1 MKIRDLRVTPV
12 AIADP
17 PLRSSFGRH
26 APYALRIVIELI
38 SEDGLTGIAEAHG
51 GEQALR
57 DFQRARELVI
67 GRSVFDLARLRRD
80 LMDHAAPSRRN
91 ASEPSNDVS
100 LAQGGRIDVPLRVFA
115 ALEVAALDLIGMAWG
130 VPVCEL
136 LGGRVRET
144 VPFAAYLFYKHAG
157 GGGGDW
163 DEPREDRRGEALT
176 PDALVTQA
184 KQMVAEYGFKSLKLK
199 GGVLPPETEIETI
212 RALRGAFGPEMPL
225 RIDPNCAWTVETS
238 IRIGEALA
246 DSLEYLEDPTPT
258 IAGMA
263 AVRRGLLERGID
275 LPLASNMAVMSFAD
289 AAAAVRTAAAQ
300 VILGDHHYWGG
311 ARAITHLGQLCEAF
325 SLGLSMRSNS
335 HLGISLMAMVHVAAA
350 TPQLTYACDT
360 HYPWQ
365 TETDEIIVSGR
376 IRIAD
381 GDIRVPEMPGLGVEI
396 DQDALAR
403 GKERYEQCGLR
414 VRDDVAEMRRHVD
427 QSWERVIPRW

>member
-1 MKIRDLRVTPV
+1 VKIKDLKVTPV

-26 APYALRIVIELI
+26 APYALRLVIELT
-38 SEDGLTGIAEAHG
+38 SEDGITGIAEAHG
-51 GEQALR
+51 GEQALL
-57 DFQRARELVI
+57 DFHRARDLVI
-67 GRSVFDLARLRRD
+67 GRSVFDLARLRQD
-80 LMDHAAPSRRN
+80 LMARADPVQPDEPADDAAM
-91 ASEPSNDVS
+91 
-100 LAQGGRIDVPLRVFA
+100 AQGGRIDVPIRVFA
-115 ALEVAALDLIGMAWG
+115 ALEVAALDLIAMAWE

-157 GGGGDW
+157 GGGAEW
-163 DEPREDRRGEALT
+163 DEPRKDPWNEALT
-176 PDALVTQA
+176 PETLVAQA

-199 GGVLPPETEIETI
+199 AGVLPPEDEIATI
-212 RALRGAFGPEMPL
+212 RALHEAFGPDVPL

-238 IRIGEALA
+238 IRVGEALA

-275 LPLASNMAVMSFAD
+275 LPLASTMAVMSFAD
-289 AAAAVRTAAAQ
+289 AAEAVRTDAAQ

-311 ARAITHLGQLCEAF
+311 LRAIIQLGQLCEPF
-325 SLGLSMRSNS
+325 GLGLSMHSNS

-365 TETDEIIVSGR
+365 DAADEIVASGR
-376 IRIAD
+376 VPIRHGEIQ
-381 GDIRVPEMPGLGVEI
+381 VPVIPGLGVEL
-396 DQDALAR
+396 DRDALAR
-403 GKERYEQCGLR
+403 GKERYEKCGLR
-414 VRDDVAEMRRHVD
+414 IRDDVAEMRQHVD
-427 QSWERVIPRW
+427 PAWERVIPRW

>member
-1 MKIRDLRVTPV
+1 MKIKDLKVTPV

-26 APYALRIVIELI
+26 APYALRLVIELT
-38 SEDGLTGIAEAHG
+38 SEDGITGIAEAHG
-51 GEQALR
+51 GEQALL
-57 DFQRARELVI
+57 DFHRARDLVI
-67 GRSVFDLARLRRD
+67 GRSVFDLARLRQD
-80 LMDHAAPSRRN
+80 LMARADPVQPDEPADDAAM
-91 ASEPSNDVS
+91 
-100 LAQGGRIDVPLRVFA
+100 AQGGRIDVPIRVFA
-115 ALEVAALDLIGMAWG
+115 ALEVAALDLIAMAWE

-157 GGGGDW
+157 GGGAEW
-163 DEPREDRRGEALT
+163 DEPRKDPWNEALT
-176 PDALVTQA
+176 PETLVAQA

-199 GGVLPPETEIETI
+199 AGVLPPEDEIATI
-212 RALRGAFGPEMPL
+212 RALHEAFGPDVPL

-238 IRIGEALA
+238 IRVGEALA

-289 AAAAVRTAAAQ
+289 AAEAVRTDAAQ

-311 ARAITHLGQLCEAF
+311 LRAIIQLGQLCESF
-325 SLGLSMRSNS
+325 GLGLSMHSNS

-365 TETDEIIVSGR
+365 DAADEIVASGR
-376 IRIAD
+376 VPIRHGEIQ
-381 GDIRVPEMPGLGVEI
+381 VPVIPGLGVEL
-396 DQDALAR
+396 DRDALAR
-403 GKERYEQCGLR
+403 GKERYEKCGLR
-414 VRDDVAEMRRHVD
+414 IRDDVAEMRQHVD
-427 QSWERVIPRW
+427 PAWERVIPRW

>member
-1 MKIRDLRVTPV
+1 VKIKDLKVTPV

-26 APYALRIVIELI
+26 APYALRLVIELT
-38 SEDGLTGIAEAHG
+38 SEDGITGIAEAHG
-51 GEQALR
+51 GEQALL
-57 DFQRARELVI
+57 DFHRARDLVI
-67 GRSVFDLARLRRD
+67 GRSVFDLARLRQD
-80 LMDHAAPSRRN
+80 LMARADPVQPDEPADDAAM
-91 ASEPSNDVS
+91 
-100 LAQGGRIDVPLRVFA
+100 AQGGRIDVPIRVFA
-115 ALEVAALDLIGMAWG
+115 ALEVAALDLIAMAWE

-157 GGGGDW
+157 GGGAEW
-163 DEPREDRRGEALT
+163 DEPRKDPWNEALT
-176 PDALVTQA
+176 PETLVAQA

-199 GGVLPPETEIETI
+199 AGVLPPEDEIATI
-212 RALRGAFGPEMPL
+212 RALHEAFGPDVPL

-238 IRIGEALA
+238 IRVGEALA

-289 AAAAVRTAAAQ
+289 AAEAVRTDAAQ

-311 ARAITHLGQLCEAF
+311 LRAIIQLGQLCESF
-325 SLGLSMRSNS
+325 GLGLSMHSNS

-365 TETDEIIVSGR
+365 DAADEIVASGR
-376 IRIAD
+376 VPIRHGEIQ
-381 GDIRVPEMPGLGVEI
+381 VPVIPGLGVEL
-396 DQDALAR
+396 DRDALAR
-403 GKERYEQCGLR
+403 GKERYEKCGLR
-414 VRDDVAEMRRHVD
+414 IRDDVAEMRQHVD
-427 QSWERVIPRW
+427 PAWERVIPRW

>member
-1 MKIRDLRVTPV
+1 MKIKDLKVTPV

-26 APYALRIVIELI
+26 APYALRLVIELT
-38 SEDGLTGIAEAHG
+38 SEDGITGIAEAHG
-51 GEQALR
+51 GEQALL
-57 DFQRARELVI
+57 DFHRARDLVI
-67 GRSVFDLARLRRD
+67 GRSVFDLARLRQD
-80 LMDHAAPSRRN
+80 LMARADPVQPDEPADDAAM
-91 ASEPSNDVS
+91 
-100 LAQGGRIDVPLRVFA
+100 AQGGRIDVPIRVFA
-115 ALEVAALDLIGMAWG
+115 ALEVAALDLIAMAWE

-157 GGGGDW
+157 GGGAEW
-163 DEPREDRRGEALT
+163 DEPRKDPWNEALT
-176 PDALVTQA
+176 PETLVAQA

-199 GGVLPPETEIETI
+199 AGVLPPEDEIATI
-212 RALRGAFGPEMPL
+212 RALHEAFGPDVPL

-238 IRIGEALA
+238 IRVGEALA

-289 AAAAVRTAAAQ
+289 AAEAVRTDAAQ

-311 ARAITHLGQLCEAF
+311 LRAIIQLGQLCESF
-325 SLGLSMRSNS
+325 GLGLSMHSNS

-365 TETDEIIVSGR
+365 DAADEIVASGR
-376 IRIAD
+376 VPIRHGEIQ
-381 GDIRVPEMPGLGVEI
+381 VPVIPGLGVEL
-396 DQDALAR
+396 DRDALAR
-403 GKERYEQCGLR
+403 GKERYEKCGLR
-414 VRDDVAEMRRHVD
+414 IRDDVTEMRQHVD
-427 QSWERVIPRW
+427 PAWERVIPRW